1 MKKNKNTSKKR
12 KFSFNAI
19 DATIILIVIALVAF
33 IVYFFVLGKDF
44 SSKNNETSSDIT
56 SETVDSSNQEVVT
69 SEMYNGAS
77 YERIEI
83 SF

>member
-56 SETVDSSNQEVVT
+56 SETVDSGNQEVVT

>member
-44 SSKNNETSSDIT
+44 SSENNETSSDIT

>member
-56 SETVDSSNQEVVT
+56 SETVDSGNQEVVT

-77 YERIEI
+77 YERIEF